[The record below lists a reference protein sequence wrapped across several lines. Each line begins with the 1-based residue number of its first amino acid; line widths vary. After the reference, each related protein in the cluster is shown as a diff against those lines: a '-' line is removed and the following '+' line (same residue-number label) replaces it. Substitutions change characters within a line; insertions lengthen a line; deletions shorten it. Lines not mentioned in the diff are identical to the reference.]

1 MADGPN
7 ERELKREAASFAAES
22 GSDGSVARE
31 EGAPPKIGAEPP
43 LPGGAA
49 APGWDARG
57 TATEAV
63 RPDAAS
69 GGPSETGAPAEGG
82 TRAFR
87 SGFVAIIGRP
97 NVGKSTLLN
106 AFLGAKVAIVSPKP
120 QTTRNRIR
128 GVLTEDRGQIIF
140 IDTPG
145 IHRPRTELGRRM
157 VDYAYGTLR
166 EVDAVLVVM
175 DASAGIRPEDR
186 EIVARLPRERERVYL
201 LINKVDLVRKATL
214 LPLLEEA
221 RTLYPFR
228 EFIPV
233 SAVTGE
239 NLRSVLDVLFRD
251 LPEGPAFYPPD
262 VRSDHP
268 ETFVAQEIIRE
279 KILHLTEEEV
289 PHSVAVVVEGWEEK
303 PAIIVVRATIV
314 VERASQKGI
323 LIGKGGRMLKEIGR
337 LAREEL
343 EAIFGTRFYL
353 ELWVKVREDW
363 RNRPGLLH
371 HLGYRR
377 EP

>member
-1 MADGPN
+1 M
-7 ERELKREAASFAAES
+7 
-22 GSDGSVARE
+22 
-31 EGAPPKIGAEPP
+31 GAKPP

-49 APGWDARG
+49 APGWDAG
-57 TATEAV
+57 GPAAEAA

-69 GGPSETGAPAEGG
+69 RGSFETGAPAEGG
-82 TRAFR
+82 ASAFR

-128 GVLTEDRGQIIF
+128 GVLTEERGQIIF

-201 LINKVDLVRKATL
+201 LINKVDLVRKAAL

-262 VRSDHP
+262 MRSDHP

-303 PAIIVVRATIV
+303 PDIIVVRATIV

-343 EAIFGTRFYL
+343 EAIFGARFYL